1 MFLKAFIKPN
11 FIAFYKD
18 ENKYLLL
25 NEQFKKDKTI
35 FSENKEFKNK
45 KDLIKYISEIQD
57 DNPQTYISTF
67 ITSQNQGV
75 INTCNKQKYKEAG
88 IEVDNIKILCIKN
101 KYSFYTTLYEIMK
114 IKKEF
119 NFIDL
124 LYSAYALIDYKST
137 LRHNSMYLLIIND
150 YLFILIYNNHTP
162 VYGDIIYLIEN
173 IEEDFQQNEE
183 IEDISNIDLEENLDE
198 TINENID
205 EEIENIDE
213 ETVKESTNI
222 EHLDK
227 EYKILNN
234 IKTALKEY
242 YENGNDFIEKIF
254 IFDTINL
261 KNDIV
266 NMINDELFIE
276 SNLTKIDLLKLLNE
290 ISRKNV

>member
-1 MFLKAFIKPN
+1 MLLKAFIKPN

-35 FSENKEFKNK
+35 FSENKEFENK

-88 IEVDNIKILCIKN
+88 IEIENIKMLCIKN
-101 KYSFYTTLYEIMK
+101 KYSFYTTLYEIME

-119 NFIDL
+119 NFIDF
-124 LYSAYALIDYKST
+124 LYPAFAIIDKNST
-137 LRHNSMYLLIIND
+137 LRHNALYILATNEYSY
-150 YLFILIYNNHTP
+150 ILIYNNHIP
-162 VYGDIIYLIEN
+162 IFGDILYLTEKTQDIE
-173 IEEDFQQNEE
+173 EE
-183 IEDISNIDLEENLDE
+183 IEDISNIDLIDDFDDNLDE
-198 TINENID
+198 D
-205 EEIENIDE
+205 IENIDE
-213 ETVKESTNI
+213 ETIEEETNI
-222 EHLDK
+222 ENLDK

-234 IKTALKEY
+234 IKAALKEY
-242 YENGNDFIEKIF
+242 YENGNDFVEKIF

-266 NMINDELFIE
+266 NMINDELFID
-276 SNLTKIDLLKLLNE
+276 SNLTKIDLLKSINK
-290 ISRKNV
+290 ISRENV